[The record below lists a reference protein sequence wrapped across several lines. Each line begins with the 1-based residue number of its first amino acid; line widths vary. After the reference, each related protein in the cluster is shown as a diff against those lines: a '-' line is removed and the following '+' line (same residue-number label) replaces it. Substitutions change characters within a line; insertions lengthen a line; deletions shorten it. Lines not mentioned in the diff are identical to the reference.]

1 MYLVRRLKKKVYIVD
16 DFSDVSVLTRGG
28 HVILGEFAKLRKETV
43 SAVAMP
49 VSVRTSTWNDSDP
62 TERIFS

>member
-1 MYLVRRLKKKVYIVD
+1 MYIVD